1 VYSEIASNKRRSVIF
16 VVVFFV
22 LWLAIGAACG
32 LLFKAIYHPAVNP
45 EYPSAPATNY
55 GWTPV
60 IVGIAIGGALALGGI
75 VYSLNAGAGL
85 VLRVS
90 GAVPADPAQ
99 YQQLHNLVEALA
111 IGEGIPKPAVYVI
124 DDPSPNAF
132 ATGVSPE
139 KAAITFTTG
148 LLAIMN
154 REELEGITSHEM
166 SHIKNH
172 DIRLLLVVGTMI
184 GMAALLASILWRS
197 AFFSGGGRGRGNQL
211 VLVLFAAGA
220 LLAVVGFIFGPL
232 IRLGLSRRRESLAD
246 VSGVELTRNPAGLL
260 SALKKLQQ
268 NDKPFK
274 NMNHSVAAM
283 GRPKRAVAGVPTQV
297 AEYEPIELPGSQPLA
312 RARSLARSLAFCSG
326 APAVGHPAGAVTPS
340 GGSLGLVVL
349 LELGKRLADGRR
361 AARDCGCD
369 LGDGQSGS
377 GREDVQ
383 HGLIGRLL
391 GRGHRFASLWRLA
404 RWARG
409 R

>member
-1 VYSEIASNKRRSVIF
+1 MYSEIASNKRRSVI
-16 VVVFFV
+16 VIAAFFV
-22 LWLAIGAACG
+22 IWLAIGAALG
-32 LLFKAIYHPAVNP
+32 FLFKAVAHPAVNP
-45 EYPSAPATNY
+45 GIENGAQTSY
-55 GWTPV
+55 GWSPV
-60 IVGIAIGGALALGGI
+60 IFGIAICAALAFGGI

-154 REELEGITSHEM
+154 REELEGVAGHEM

-197 AFFSGGGRGRGNQL
+197 VFFARGGGRNGGQIM
-211 VLVLFAAGA
+211 LVLFAAGT

-232 IRLGLSRRRESLAD
+232 MRLALSRRRESLAD
-246 VSGVELTRNPAGLL
+246 VSGVGRTRNPAGLL

-274 NMNHSVAAM
+274 NMNHATAAM
-283 GRPKRAVAGVPTQV
+283 CIDDPLQHHEKWYHRLYDTHP
-297 AEYEPIELPGSQPLA
+297 PIEERIA
-312 RARSLARSLAFCSG
+312 E
-326 APAVGHPAGAVTPS
+326 
-340 GGSLGLVVL
+340 
-349 LELGKRLADGRR
+349 LEKIAS
-361 AARDCGCD
+361 
-369 LGDGQSGS
+369 GQS
-377 GREDVQ
+377 V
-383 HGLIGRLL
+383 
-391 GRGHRFASLWRLA
+391 
-404 RWARG
+404 
-409 R
+409 

>member
-1 VYSEIASNKRRSVIF
+1 VYSEIASNKRRSVI
-16 VVVFFV
+16 VIVAFFV
-22 LWLAIGAACG
+22 IWLAIGAGCG
-32 LLFKAIYHPAVNP
+32 FLFKAIAHPAVNP
-45 EYPSAPATNY
+45 GIENGAQTSY
-55 GWTPV
+55 GWSPV
-60 IVGIAIGGALALGGI
+60 IVGIAICAVLAFGGI

-99 YQQLHNLVEALA
+99 YQQLHNLVEALV

-148 LLAIMN
+148 MLAIMN
-154 REELEGITSHEM
+154 REELEGVAGHEM

-197 AFFSGGGRGRGNQL
+197 AFFAGGGRGGRGNQL
-211 VLVLFAAGA
+211 MLVIFAAGV

-232 IRLGLSRRRESLAD
+232 MRLALSRRRESLAD

-260 SALKKLQQ
+260 SALEKLQQ

-274 NMNHSVAAM
+274 NMNHSIAAM
-283 GRPKRAVAGVPTQV
+283 CIDDPLQHHEAWYHHLYDTHP
-297 AEYEPIELPGSQPLA
+297 PIEERIA
-312 RARSLARSLAFCSG
+312 E
-326 APAVGHPAGAVTPS
+326 
-340 GGSLGLVVL
+340 
-349 LELGKRLADGRR
+349 LEKIA
-361 AARDCGCD
+361 
-369 LGDGQSGS
+369 S
-377 GREDVQ
+377 GRSV
-383 HGLIGRLL
+383 
-391 GRGHRFASLWRLA
+391 
-404 RWARG
+404 
-409 R
+409 

>member
-1 VYSEIASNKRRSVIF
+1 MYSEIASNKRRSVVF
-16 VVVFFV
+16 VGLFFV
-22 LWLAIGAACG
+22 IWLAIGAVCG
-32 LLFKAIYHPAVNP
+32 LLFKAVYRHSANNGF
-45 EYPSAPATNY
+45 APAPPTNY

-60 IVGIAIGGALALGGI
+60 ITGMVICGVLAIGGI
-75 VYSLNAGAGL
+75 VYSLNAGAAT

-99 YQQLHNLVEALA
+99 YPQLHNLVESLA

-124 DDPSPNAF
+124 NDPSPNAF

-148 LLAIMN
+148 LLTIMN
-154 REELEGITSHEM
+154 REELEGVASHEM

-197 AFFSGGGRGRGNQL
+197 AFFAGGGRGSSRGGQL
-211 VLVLFAAGA
+211 MLVVFVAGA

-232 IRLGLSRRRESLAD
+232 IRLALSRRRESLAD

-274 NMNHSVAAM
+274 MMNHATAAM
-283 GRPKRAVAGVPTQV
+283 CIDDPLQHHETWYHRLYDTHPPI
-297 AEYEPIELPGSQPLA
+297 AERIAELEKIAS
-312 RARSLARSLAFCSG
+312 
-326 APAVGHPAGAVTPS
+326 
-340 GGSLGLVVL
+340 
-349 LELGKRLADGRR
+349 
-361 AARDCGCD
+361 
-369 LGDGQSGS
+369 GQS
-377 GREDVQ
+377 V
-383 HGLIGRLL
+383 
-391 GRGHRFASLWRLA
+391 
-404 RWARG
+404 
-409 R
+409 

>member
-1 VYSEIASNKRRSVIF
+1 VYGEIASNKRRSVI
-16 VVVFFV
+16 VIVAFFV
-22 LWLAIGAACG
+22 IWLAIGAALG
-32 LLFKAIYHPAVNP
+32 FLFKAVAHPAVNP
-45 EYPSAPATNY
+45 GIENGAQTSY
-55 GWTPV
+55 GWSPV
-60 IVGIAIGGALALGGI
+60 IFGIAICAALAFGGI

-90 GAVPADPAQ
+90 GAAPADPAQ

-139 KAAITFTTG
+139 QAAITFTTG

-154 REELEGITSHEM
+154 REELEGVAGHEM

-197 AFFSGGGRGRGNQL
+197 VFFARGGGRNGGQIM
-211 VLVLFAAGA
+211 LVLFAAGT

-232 IRLGLSRRRESLAD
+232 MRLALSRRRESLAD

-274 NMNHSVAAM
+274 NMNHATAAM
-283 GRPKRAVAGVPTQV
+283 CIDDPLQHHEKWYHRLYDTHP
-297 AEYEPIELPGSQPLA
+297 PIEERIAELEKLA
-312 RARSLARSLAFCSG
+312 S
-326 APAVGHPAGAVTPS
+326 
-340 GGSLGLVVL
+340 
-349 LELGKRLADGRR
+349 
-361 AARDCGCD
+361 
-369 LGDGQSGS
+369 GQS
-377 GREDVQ
+377 V
-383 HGLIGRLL
+383 
-391 GRGHRFASLWRLA
+391 
-404 RWARG
+404 
-409 R
+409 